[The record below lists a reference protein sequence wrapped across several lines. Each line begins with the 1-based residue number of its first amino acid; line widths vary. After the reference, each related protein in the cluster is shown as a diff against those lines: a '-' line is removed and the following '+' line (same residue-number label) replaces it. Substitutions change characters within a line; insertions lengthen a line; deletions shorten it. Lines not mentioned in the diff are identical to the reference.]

1 MTETTL
7 AQAPVHGRRRA
18 AASPFD
24 EIARTGSDGQP
35 YWSARDLA
43 KLFGYDR
50 WSNFADAINRARRQV
65 ESHVSAGQS
74 NSAGVGNNG
83 SHFLNAEIASK
94 VGFGERMIPDVHLTR
109 FAAYFVALNADQSKP
124 EVKAAVNYYFVGRT
138 IQAETMVTAGAAD
151 PMLTAQVAERLAAME
166 ATLAG
171 LPEAF
176 ADIVRDALAVERKP
190 EFVTT
195 ADGQTWSQ
203 ALFDSALPLKTRRP
217 EPEVVEDAPAPTG
230 LAVGDWVP
238 DSFHSVSRVY
248 AEVRG
253 LAHARGGGLGVRILL
268 REGIVD
274 RVLHSK
280 KAGGR
285 SVYRYRVTA
294 RGRGLVVLAGR
305 GGRGGRARVQENGTA
320 IQLTPAG
327 QEWAKRAFA
336 KD

>member
-7 AQAPVHGRRRA
+7 TPTRTHGRRRA

-43 KLFGYDR
+43 KLFGYADWR
-50 WSNFADAINRARRQV
+50 NFADCIRKARQQV
-65 ESHVSAGQS
+65 ESHVSAGR
-74 NSAGVGNNG
+74 ANNG
-83 SHFLNAEIASK
+83 DVTDQNFVNTERPML
-94 VGFGERMIPDVHLTR
+94 VGRGERMVPDVHLTR

-151 PMLTAQVAERLAAME
+151 PALTVQVAERLAAME

-176 ADIVRDALAVERKP
+176 ADVVRDALAVERKP
-190 EFVTT
+190 E
-195 ADGQTWSQ
+195 A
-203 ALFDSALPLKTRRP
+203 R
-217 EPEVVEDAPAPTG
+217 PAPTHP
-230 LAVGDWVP
+230 AEGDPVP
-238 DSFHSVSRVY
+238 DTFPPASRVY
-248 AEVRG
+248 AEVRRGAPDSNGGAG
-253 LAHARGGGLGVRILL
+253 LRILM

-274 RVLHSK
+274 RTLHSK
-280 KAGGR
+280 RAGGR

-294 RGRGLVVLAGR
+294 KGRDLAVT
-305 GGRGGRARVQENGTA
+305 GGKGGRARPRVKESGPA
-320 IQLTPAG
+320 VYLTPAG